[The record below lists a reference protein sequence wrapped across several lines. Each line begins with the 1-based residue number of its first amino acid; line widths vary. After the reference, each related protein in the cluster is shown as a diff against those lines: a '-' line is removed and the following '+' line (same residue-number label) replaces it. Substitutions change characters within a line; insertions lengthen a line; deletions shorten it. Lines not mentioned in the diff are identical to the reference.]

1 MILSD
6 LIPDS
11 PNRQVIQTKAKQ
23 NSLVKY
29 HRSHAFTKT
38 SIQTL
43 KIIRSFQQLLELYP
57 GNGHILKESL
67 NKFRKIEITSCV
79 LIDYQGIIQLGM
91 KSNRN
96 CRAYTNSQR
105 LDPLV
110 NPNWVKEE
118 IKKAIKNFKN

>member
-1 MILSD
+1 M
-6 LIPDS
+6 
-11 PNRQVIQTKAKQ
+11 
-23 NSLVKY
+23 
-29 HRSHAFTKT
+29 
-38 SIQTL
+38 
-43 KIIRSFQQLLELYP
+43 
-57 GNGHILKESL
+57 KESL

-96 CRAYTNSQR
+96 RRAYTNSQR